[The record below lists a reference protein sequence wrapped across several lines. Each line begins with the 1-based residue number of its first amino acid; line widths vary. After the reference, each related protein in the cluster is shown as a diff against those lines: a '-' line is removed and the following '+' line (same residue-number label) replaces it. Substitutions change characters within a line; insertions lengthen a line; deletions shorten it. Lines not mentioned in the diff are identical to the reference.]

1 MKSPLTSSLRWQTTI
16 NKNAITYMKDI
27 LDKLPNLA
35 KKSEHET
42 KKFLN
47 HLQHKPPKD
56 LDEVME
62 NFHEETFQRTDCMQ
76 CANCCKTTGPLF
88 LRPDID
94 RISKYLKMKPTDFE
108 TRFLHQDEDNDVV
121 LQQLPCVFLNADN
134 ACNIY
139 DVRPRACKEFP
150 HTDRKKFYQIN
161 HLTLK
166 NVAICPA
173 TYEIVEK
180 MKQLYAAKNEDRL
193 RK

>member
-1 MKSPLTSSLRWQTTI
+1 
-16 NKNAITYMKDI
+16 MKDL
-27 LDKLPNLA
+27 LDKLPVIA

-47 HLQHKPPKD
+47 HLKHKPPKD
-56 LDEVME
+56 LDEVMGKL
-62 NFHEETFQRTDCMQ
+62 HEETFRKTDCMQ

-108 TRFLHQDEDNDVV
+108 TRFLRQDEDNDVV
-121 LQQLPCVFLNADN
+121 LQQLPCAFLNADN
-134 ACNIY
+134 SCNIY
-139 DVRPRACKEFP
+139 DVRPRACREFP

-173 TYEIVEK
+173 TYGIVER
-180 MKQLYAAKNEDRL
+180 MKQLYAAKNDGTRM
-193 RK
+193 K

>member
-1 MKSPLTSSLRWQTTI
+1 MLQS
-16 NKNAITYMKDI
+16 YMI
-27 LDKLPNLA
+27 EFLQKLPDLA
-35 KKSEHET
+35 KKSQRET

-47 HLQHKPPKD
+47 HLKQKPPKD
-56 LDEVME
+56 LDDVME
-62 NFHEETFQRTDCMQ
+62 KLHEETFRKVDCML

-121 LQQLPCVFLNADN
+121 LQQLPCAFLNADN
-134 ACNIY
+134 SCNIY
-139 DVRPRACKEFP
+139 DVRPRACREFP

-161 HLTLK
+161 HLTEK

-173 TYEIVEK
+173 TYEIVER
-180 MKQLYAAKNEDRL
+180 MKQLYVAKNEER
-193 RK
+193 RMK

>member
-1 MKSPLTSSLRWQTTI
+1 
-16 NKNAITYMKDI
+16 MKDI
-27 LDKLPNLA
+27 LDKLPGLA
-35 KKSEHET
+35 KKSERET

-56 LDEVME
+56 LDKVME
-62 NFHEETFQRTDCMQ
+62 NLHEETFCKTDCMQ

-108 TRFLHQDEDNDVV
+108 TQFLHQDEDNDVV

-134 ACNIY
+134 SCNIY

-180 MKQLYAAKNEDRL
+180 MKLLYAAKNEDKF

>member
-1 MKSPLTSSLRWQTTI
+1 
-16 NKNAITYMKDI
+16 MKDL
-27 LDKLPNLA
+27 LDKLPGLA
-35 KKSEHET
+35 KKSERET

-56 LDEVME
+56 LDKVME
-62 NFHEETFQRTDCMQ
+62 NLHEETFRKTDCMQ

-108 TRFLHQDEDNDVV
+108 TQFLHQDEDNDVV

-134 ACNIY
+134 TCNIY

-166 NVAICPA
+166 NVSICPA

-180 MKQLYAAKNEDRL
+180 MKLLYAAKNEDRL

>member
-1 MKSPLTSSLRWQTTI
+1 MLQL
-16 NKNAITYMKDI
+16 YMI
-27 LDKLPNLA
+27 EFLQKLPDLA
-35 KKSEHET
+35 KKSQRET

-47 HLQHKPPKD
+47 HLKQKSPKD

-62 NFHEETFQRTDCMQ
+62 KLHEETFRKIDCML
-76 CANCCKTTGPLF
+76 CANCCKTTSPLF

-121 LQQLPCVFLNADN
+121 LQQLPCAFLNADN
-134 ACNIY
+134 SCNIY
-139 DVRPRACKEFP
+139 DVRPRACREFP

-161 HLTLK
+161 HLTEK

-173 TYEIVEK
+173 TYEIVER
-180 MKQLYAAKNEDRL
+180 MKQLYVAKNEER
-193 RK
+193 RVK